1 MIAKAVVIIII
12 FLVFVFIFSGNVP
25 IATSILDIVSLLI
38 FAALILSGI
47 TAIMEAISK
56 EDDIEPG
63 ELICRVILGIIALL
77 LLIKF
82 IVEWFLI
89 SLRSLAIRKADEI
102 SKISSAFFYLFTF
115 NLYNLINTKWHYEF
129 SSFI

>member
-63 ELICRVILGIIALL
+63 ELIFRVILGIIALL

-82 IVEWFLI
+82 IVE
-89 SLRSLAIRKADEI
+89 
-102 SKISSAFFYLFTF
+102 
-115 NLYNLINTKWHYEF
+115 
-129 SSFI
+129 